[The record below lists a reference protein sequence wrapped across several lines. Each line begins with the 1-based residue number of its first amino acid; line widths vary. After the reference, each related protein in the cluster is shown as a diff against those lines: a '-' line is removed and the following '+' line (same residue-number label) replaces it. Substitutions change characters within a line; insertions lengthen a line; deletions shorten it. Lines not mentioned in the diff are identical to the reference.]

1 MPTDLPASMLKLTS
15 LILVGFGLIVALGA
29 HPATALPATLLADLV
44 FWPFDGANSLAA
56 AETRVFAAISGG
68 VMVGWGTMMW
78 LLVSRLVPTD
88 PALARL
94 LLIEGALAWFVVDS
108 TGSYASGAILNVAL
122 NVVLL
127 LAIVVPAWK
136 LTDHPRI
143 AAA

>member
-1 MPTDLPASMLKLTS
+1 MSTALPAFWLKLTS
-15 LILVGFGLIVALGA
+15 AFLIGFGLIVALGA

-44 FWPFDGANSLAA
+44 FWPFDGSQSLAA
-56 AETRVFAAISGG
+56 PETRVFAAISGG

-78 LLVSRLVPTD
+78 LVVSRLLPRD

-94 LLIEGALAWFVVDS
+94 LLIEGTLAWFVVDS
-108 TGSYASGAILNVAL
+108 TGSYASGALLNVML
-122 NVVLL
+122 NVVLM
-127 LAIVVPAWK
+127 LAIAVPAWK